1 MKLQQEFFD
10 IYSQKNNYN
19 KIIIDIDEENNSSE
33 EKDYSN
39 FENLDEEIN
48 YVNYLIKITQEK
60 LLSYENNNNNKNNFN
75 KNNEKKLTLTYQD
88 ILEINDQTNK
98 DENMGLICAKSED
111 KINVEYNHL
120 NEARQNLNQKKFDL
134 NFGKQLGN
142 NEELLSLGPYFNQL
156 IISSKNNLPINLE
169 LIEPKQLKQK
179 EEKEKF
185 KLNQYKTIFDKENM
199 SINTIDPIINENNAN
214 KIELNNFNPMKNLHV
229 ENKIRKDS
237 VFSDIPCYGNLSSN
251 PFMDPSLFS
260 NISYLNGFN
269 SFNVS
274 LNKNENEVF

>member
-88 ILEINDQTNK
+88 ILEIYDQTNK
-98 DENMGLICAKSED
+98 DENMG
-111 KINVEYNHL
+111 
-120 NEARQNLNQKKFDL
+120 
-134 NFGKQLGN
+134 
-142 NEELLSLGPYFNQL
+142 
-156 IISSKNNLPINLE
+156 
-169 LIEPKQLKQK
+169 
-179 EEKEKF
+179 
-185 KLNQYKTIFDKENM
+185 
-199 SINTIDPIINENNAN
+199 
-214 KIELNNFNPMKNLHV
+214 
-229 ENKIRKDS
+229 
-237 VFSDIPCYGNLSSN
+237 
-251 PFMDPSLFS
+251 
-260 NISYLNGFN
+260 
-269 SFNVS
+269 
-274 LNKNENEVF
+274 